1 MKKVRIVKNNIELCN
16 FDINTE
22 TPKLDIIIEEEI
34 GDDIKKIY
42 KFGGIDISDNIL
54 ILKLCSDYWT
64 EEYKNMK

>member
-22 TPKLDIIIEEEI
+22 TSKLDIIIEEEI

-42 KFGGIDISDNIL
+42 KFGGIDVFDNT
-54 ILKLCSDYWT
+54 LKLCSDYWT
-64 EEYKNMK
+64 EEYKNMR